1 MSEQQA
7 KLSEKE
13 MKTYRVQGFTCANCA
28 AKFENNVKSLPGVQD
43 AKVNFGA
50 SKITV
55 WGTTTIEELEKAGA
69 FENLK
74 VREDKEKA
82 VKREPF
88 WKQKENIKVYIS
100 AVLLVISWFLGKQYG
115 EEHIF
120 ATIGYAAAILI
131 GGYSLFI
138 KGFKNLVRLNFD
150 MNTLMTVAILGAAA
164 IGEWGEGATVVILFA
179 ISEALERYSMD
190 KARQS
195 IESLMDIAPKEALI
209 RRGNEEMM
217 VPVDDIQ
224 VGDIMIVKP
233 GQKLAMDGIVIKGTS
248 TLNQA
253 AITGESVPVTKTVG
267 DEVFAGTLNE
277 EGLLEVK
284 VTKRVEDTTLSKII
298 HLVEEAQAERAP
310 SQAFVD
316 RFAKYYTPAIIIF
329 ALLLAVIPPLFMG
342 ADWSEWIYRGLAV
355 LVVGCPCALVIST
368 PVSIVTAIGNAAK
381 NGVLIKGGIYL
392 EEAGNLKVI
401 AFDKTGTLTKG
412 IPSVTDVVTYNGNEN
427 ELMTIT
433 AAIEKGSQ
441 HPLASAIIRKAEED
455 GLNFNDV
462 SVEEFQSITGKG
474 VKAKVNNAM
483 YYVGSPGLFEELLPN
498 GIQSEIK
505 EQITTLQIQGK
516 TVMAL
521 GTEKEILALIAVA
534 DEIRESSKEVIRK
547 LHQVGIEKT
556 VMLTG
561 DNQRTAEAIGKQ
573 VGVSDIKAD
582 LLPEDKLNFIKEL
595 RDKYRSVAMVGD
607 GVNDAPALAASTVGV
622 AMGGAGTDTA
632 LETADIA
639 LMSDDLSKLP
649 YTIKLSR
656 KALAIIKQNITFSL
670 GIKVL
675 ALLLIV
681 PGWLTLWLAIFAD
694 MGATLIVTLNSMRL
708 LNVKE

>member
-7 KLSEKE
+7 KLSKSEA
-13 MKTYRVQGFTCANCA
+13 KTYRVQGFTCANCA

-253 AITGESVPVTKTVG
+253 AITGESVSVTKTVG

-632 LETADIA
+632 LETADIV

-670 GIKVL
+670 GIKAL

>member
-7 KLSEKE
+7 KLSKSEA
-13 MKTYRVQGFTCANCA
+13 KTYRVQGFTCANCA

-74 VREDKEKA
+74 VREDKEKS

-217 VPVDDIQ
+217 IPVDDIQ

-412 IPSVTDVVTYNGNEN
+412 IPSVTDVVTYNGDEN

-474 VKAKVNNAM
+474 VKAKVNNEM

-505 EQITTLQIQGK
+505 EQITTLQTQGK
-516 TVMAL
+516 TVMIL

-670 GIKVL
+670 GIKAL

-708 LNVKE
+708 LKVKE

>member
-7 KLSEKE
+7 KLSKSEA
-13 MKTYRVQGFTCANCA
+13 KTYRVQGFTCANCA
-28 AKFENNVKSLPGVQD
+28 AKFENNVKSLPSVQD

-632 LETADIA
+632 LETADIV

-670 GIKVL
+670 GIKAL

-708 LNVKE
+708 LKVKE

>member
-7 KLSEKE
+7 KLSKSEA
-13 MKTYRVQGFTCANCA
+13 KTYRVQGFTCANCA

-55 WGTTTIEELEKAGA
+55 LGTTTIEELEKAGA

-253 AITGESVPVTKTVG
+253 AITGESVPVAKTVG

-381 NGVLIKGGIYL
+381 NGVLIKGGIHL
-392 EEAGNLKVI
+392 EEAGSLKVI

-412 IPSVTDVVTYNGNEN
+412 VPSVTDVITYNGNEN
-427 ELMTIT
+427 ELMAIT

-462 SVEEFQSITGKG
+462 SVKEFQSITGKG
-474 VKAKVNNAM
+474 VKAKVKNEM

-505 EQITTLQIQGK
+505 EQMTTLQTQGK

-595 RDKYRSVAMVGD
+595 RDKYQSVAMVGD

-632 LETADIA
+632 LETADIV

-670 GIKVL
+670 GIKAL

-708 LNVKE
+708 LKVKE

>member
-1 MSEQQA
+1 VSEQQA
-7 KLSEKE
+7 KLSKSEA
-13 MKTYRVQGFTCANCA
+13 KTYRVQGFTCANCA
-28 AKFENNVKSLPGVQD
+28 AKFENNVKALPGVQD

-253 AITGESVPVTKTVG
+253 AITGESVPVAKTVG

-342 ADWSEWIYRGLAV
+342 ADWIEWIYRGLAV

-392 EEAGNLKVI
+392 EEAGSLKVI

-412 IPSVTDVVTYNGNEN
+412 VPSVTDVVTYNGNEN
-427 ELMTIT
+427 ELMAIT

-462 SVEEFQSITGKG
+462 SVKEFQSITGKG
-474 VKAKVNNAM
+474 VKAKVNNEM

-505 EQITTLQIQGK
+505 EQITTLQTQGK

-708 LNVKE
+708 LKVKE

>member
-7 KLSEKE
+7 KLSKSEV
-13 MKTYRVQGFTCANCA
+13 KTYRVQGFTCANCA
-28 AKFENNVKSLPGVQD
+28 AKFENNAKALPGVQD

-74 VREDKEKA
+74 IREDKEKA

-100 AVLLVISWFLGKQYG
+100 AVLLVISWFLGMQYG

-120 ATIGYAAAILI
+120 ATIGYAASILI

-138 KGFKNLVRLNFD
+138 KGFKNLVRLQFD

-233 GQKLAMDGIVIKGTS
+233 GQKLAMDGIIIKGTS

-253 AITGESVPVTKTVG
+253 AITGESVPVAKTVG

-368 PVSIVTAIGNAAK
+368 PVAIVTAIGNAAK

-392 EEAGNLKVI
+392 EEAGSLKVI

-412 IPSVTDVVTYNGNEN
+412 VPSVTDVVTYNGDEN

-474 VKAKVNNAM
+474 VKAKVNNEM

-516 TVMAL
+516 TVMVL

-595 RDKYRSVAMVGD
+595 RDKHQSVAMVGD

-632 LETADIA
+632 LETADIV

-670 GIKVL
+670 GIKAL